1 MISNNSFFK
10 EIPVIDI
17 APLVGP
23 HDNLKSVRKTAK
35 EIGNACKN
43 IGFFYVK
50 NHQIPQD
57 HLDAVIPVMQEFF
70 NMPEEEKTA
79 EDIAQDY
86 TAMGHSVDLI
96 DAGQPEDVDDD
107 EWVLM
112 RARNVEHLELM
123 VAKDYWTG
131 EDMTAVNAAIA
142 S

>member
-1 MISNNSFFK
+1 M
-10 EIPVIDI
+10 PV
-17 APLVGP
+17 
-23 HDNLKSVRKTAK
+23 
-35 EIGNACKN
+35 
-43 IGFFYVK
+43 
-50 NHQIPQD
+50 
-57 HLDAVIPVMQEFF
+57 
-70 NMPEEEKTA
+70 EEKTA
-79 EDIAQDY
+79 EEIAQDY

-123 VAKDYWTG
+123 VAKDYWTD